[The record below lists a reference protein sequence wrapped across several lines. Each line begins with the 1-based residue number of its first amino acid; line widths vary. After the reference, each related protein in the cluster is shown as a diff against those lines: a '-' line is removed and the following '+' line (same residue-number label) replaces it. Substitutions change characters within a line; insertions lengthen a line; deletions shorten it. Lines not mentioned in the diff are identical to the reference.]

1 MTADPTSGDPAPGR
15 TAAGDAAAARA
26 GRAAGLAGRVPAP
39 ALFAVSGVTQ
49 YAGAAVA
56 VGLFDVVA
64 APVVAWLRIAVAAL
78 VLLAWQRPWRS
89 RWDRRRLLT
98 TAAFGVVLA
107 AMNVSFYVAIAHL
120 PLGTAVAVEFIG
132 PVAVAAVTGRTARER
147 WAIVVAFTG
156 VVLLAGISLR
166 LGPGA
171 VTGLVAILVAAGFW
185 AGYIVLGRR
194 VARAVPRPGAA
205 TGPALPDAPAPQV
218 DAQTG
223 GGLVGLA
230 LAMTIGALVFA
241 PLAAG
246 AGPVLHDWR
255 LAAAVVAV
263 AVLSSVVPYGVEQ
276 VVMRRVS
283 AATFAVLLAILP
295 ASAAVVGAVMLHQW
309 PHGLEIVGLA
319 LVTGAIVLTAPPRR
333 PAV

>member
-1 MTADPTSGDPAPGR
+1 MTDPGPS
-15 TAAGDAAAARA
+15 ARP
-26 GRAAGLAGRVPAP
+26 RGRVPAP
-39 ALFAVSGVTQ
+39 ALFVVSGLTQ
-49 YAGAAVA
+49 YLGAAVA
-56 VGLFDVVA
+56 VRLFDVLA
-64 APVVAWLRIAVAAL
+64 APVVAWLRIVGAAL
-78 VLLAWQRPWRS
+78 VLLAWQRPWRH

-107 AMNVSFYVAIAHL
+107 AMNVSFYIAISRL

-132 PVAVAAVTGRTARER
+132 PVAVAAVTGRSVRER
-147 WAIVVAFTG
+147 WAIVVAFAG
-156 VVLLAGISLR
+156 VLLLAGVSLQ
-166 LGPGA
+166 LGPDA
-171 VTGLVAILVAAGFW
+171 VVGLVAILVAAGFW
-185 AGYIVLGRR
+185 AGYIVLGRV
-194 VARAVPRPGAA
+194 VARGATPVA
-205 TGPALPDAPAPQV
+205 AGAQDDGVPQV

-230 LAMTIGALVFA
+230 LAMSVGALVFS

-246 AGPVLHDWR
+246 AGPVLHDGR
-255 LAAAVVAV
+255 LAIAVAAV

-295 ASAAVVGAVMLHQW
+295 ASAAVVGAVVLRQW

-319 LVTGAIVLTAPPRR
+319 LVTGAIVLTAPPGRSPSPRGRR
-333 PAV
+333 